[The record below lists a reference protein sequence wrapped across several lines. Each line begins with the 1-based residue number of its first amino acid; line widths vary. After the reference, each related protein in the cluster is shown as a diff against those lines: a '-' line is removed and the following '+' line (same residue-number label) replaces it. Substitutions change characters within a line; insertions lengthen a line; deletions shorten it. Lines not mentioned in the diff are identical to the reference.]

1 MQATGFEPA
10 ALDWQKPACFQ
21 LHHTY
26 LRVDI
31 FHLVGKVRAT
41 GNFMMFIKHLGGKQ
55 KTRNMP
61 GLLSAN
67 LERSHYATFD
77 SDSKKERKLN
87 RDG

>member
-26 LRVDI
+26 LCVVI
-31 FHLVGKVRAT
+31 FHLIGKEWVT
-41 GNFMMFIKHLGGKQ
+41 GNFMMSIKHLGGKQ
-55 KTRNMP
+55 KTRTMP

-67 LERSHYATFD
+67 LERSHYATLD
-77 SDSKKERKLN
+77 SDSK
-87 RDG
+87 